1 MIYDVVTF
9 LICLLTLV
17 VEEEE
22 EEEEEEESS
31 EDESWTAKE
40 ASVDDETAMR
50 GFETIDPDERYA
62 EVSYLSDN
70 LGLMSLG
77 NPKRYNIT
85 KDQTFMVYDF
95 IHNTK
100 KYCQVDML
108 VPSMGRDKFGPKVIP
123 GGRKLAIS
131 MVCPSFFFGYDR
143 LEMANQQS
151 KSFNQNTHKATAL
164 EEALR
169 KMRKE
174 LNVRKGGDISGPDL
188 VISLPFS
195 CEETIVKWG
204 LLSFENLD
212 SEVVIKNRPDV
223 QMFDVLSLTLVSDEK
238 LESEEEEENEG
249 ELSMF
254 KTPRRSKKDNTS
266 STPASASNP
275 VPDPT
280 NKESEPAK
288 KVRRS
293 SRAKKRTISFVNHPI
308 NESFE
313 SSFETAAEQSKTDSK
328 TSIDSNELLSLDDDN
343 NENLFSL

>member
-1 MIYDVVTF
+1 M
-9 LICLLTLV
+9 TLV
-17 VEEEE
+17 VEEAE

-70 LGLMSLG
+70 LGSMSLG

-100 KYCQVDML
+100 KYCQVDIL

-143 LEMANQQS
+143 LEMANQQQRG
-151 KSFNQNTHKATAL
+151 FNQNTHKATAFA
-164 EEALR
+164 EALR

-174 LNVRKGGDISGPDL
+174 LDVKKGGDISGPDL

-249 ELSMF
+249 ELSIF
-254 KTPRRSKKDNTS
+254 KTPRRSKKDNS
-266 STPASASNP
+266 STPTSASNP

-280 NKESEPAK
+280 NKDASEPAK

-293 SRAKKRTISFVNHPI
+293 TRAKKRTISFVNHPI
-308 NESFE
+308 NESME
-313 SSFETAAEQSKTDSK
+313 SSFESAAEEHKTDSK
-328 TSIDSNELLSLDDDN
+328 MSIDSNELLSLDDDN
-343 NENLFSL
+343 QNLFSL

>member
-17 VEEEE
+17 VEEAE

-70 LGLMSLG
+70 LGSMSLG

-85 KDQTFMVYDF
+85 KDQTFMVYDY

-100 KYCQVDML
+100 KYCQVDIL

-143 LEMANQQS
+143 LKMANQQQRG
-151 KSFNQNTHKATAL
+151 FNQNTHKVTAFA
-164 EEALR
+164 EALR

-174 LNVRKGGDISGPDL
+174 LNVRKAGDINP
-188 VISLPFS
+188 
-195 CEETIVKWG
+195 
-204 LLSFENLD
+204 
-212 SEVVIKNRPDV
+212 
-223 QMFDVLSLTLVSDEK
+223 
-238 LESEEEEENEG
+238 
-249 ELSMF
+249 
-254 KTPRRSKKDNTS
+254 NT
-266 STPASASNP
+266 
-275 VPDPT
+275 
-280 NKESEPAK
+280 
-288 KVRRS
+288 R
-293 SRAKKRTISFVNHPI
+293 
-308 NESFE
+308 
-313 SSFETAAEQSKTDSK
+313 
-328 TSIDSNELLSLDDDN
+328 
-343 NENLFSL
+343 